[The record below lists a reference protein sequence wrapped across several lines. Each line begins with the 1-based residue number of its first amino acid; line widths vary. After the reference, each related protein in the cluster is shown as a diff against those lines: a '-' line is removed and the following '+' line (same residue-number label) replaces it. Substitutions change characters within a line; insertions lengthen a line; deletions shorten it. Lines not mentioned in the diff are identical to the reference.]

1 MINSSK
7 FFDNYFKVLV
17 LLFWPMIWYKWTII
31 SDYEVDLILVI
42 TFCVLS
48 IIFLLVFLHFY
59 HKHPEVENIVLIYR
73 ITMLLAFTSTLF
85 SFILF
90 PKSVSLLLI
99 KMIFIGICFYYSCIK
114 VFKYKMEEG
123 LVGILSCLLLL
134 AITLLY

>member
-7 FFDNYFKVLV
+7 FFDNYFKLLV

-31 SDYEVDLILVI
+31 SDYEIDLILVI
-42 TFCVLS
+42 TFCVLA
-48 IIFLLVFLHFY
+48 IIFLLLFLY
-59 HKHPEVENIVLIYR
+59 YSHKHPEVENIVLVYR
-73 ITMLLAFTSTLF
+73 ITMLLAFISTLF

-114 VFKYKMEEG
+114 VFRYKMDEG
-123 LVGILSCLLLL
+123 LVGILSCLLLF